1 MADFIIEA
9 QIKVG
14 LIEIHIEGGGL
25 ADVPP
30 REAVVIPGGLLLAG
44 RVTLQLP
51 LRPEEMTQLLAARA
65 GIGPP
70 QFVDRRV
77 DGYHIL
83 AAYDCEANGEC
94 RILLGVAHG
103 AHKFSVSIN
112 LPRRRLRDKD

>member
-14 LIEIHIEGGGL
+14 MIEIHIEGSGL
-25 ADVPP
+25 GDVPP
-30 REAVVIPGGLLLAG
+30 REAVVIPGGL
-44 RVTLQLP
+44 
-51 LRPEEMTQLLAARA
+51 LLAARA

-94 RILLGVAHG
+94 RILLGVTHG

-112 LPRRRLRDKD
+112 LPRRRLRNRN